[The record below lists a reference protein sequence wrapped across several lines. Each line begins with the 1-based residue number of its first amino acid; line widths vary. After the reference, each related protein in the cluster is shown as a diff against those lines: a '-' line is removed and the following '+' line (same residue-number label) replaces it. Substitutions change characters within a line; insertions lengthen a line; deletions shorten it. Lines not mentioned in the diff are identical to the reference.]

1 MTTIEARSPT
11 NMIIELVSKTRA
23 HRERVFSEC
32 KWYFKHGLARRILL
46 DPELSRSVQEFLD
59 NATELFQRCVKM
71 DEQTCDTHNDWAEQ
85 VCVILDK
92 YEERQKMD
100 YRISYRFVEVFN
112 VMLAMMHPKGE
123 ISQISEL
130 GEDKSIAEAKR
141 LLIKFEDHLKYLQRE
156 NLHDAQGAMD
166 CWESPLSIKE
176 EAFKKAQMNAAAWA
190 ALKTFPCKTA
200 KQFET
205 VYGFLKHLQSVYK
218 RFEFEGVP
226 IYRLKWMTSAIR
238 HMALSITGELEV
250 DRKPAE
256 TDKAVDDLVNV
267 FYDMIYLWRNNTL
280 NTRGVIAKLQDHVKR
295 MKSNGKL
302 HTRHLIISSFMF
314 MLSSLKIF
322 QTQRSQNSANELMRG
337 YKVLRARL
345 KRVDCFSDVGYQLI
359 ALWEHIMVFKAV
371 KLESAYFVLDH
382 QSDGK
387 KNSERK
393 ITGVLV
399 YFLCQTEK
407 DALLLQ
413 KLHIAWMRPRKER
426 ERVFEEVCPKLAEF
440 QRVDISN
447 AEDSERRLK
456 RLNILRKKDSLVIN
470 PRTLEERKA
479 FQRDEELQQ
488 YLCLSDA
495 CRGPIGRFDN
505 KWLENFV
512 GGSWSI
518 AEEKRRD
525 PGKTEEAIW
534 FEKMLDA
541 QKQTMHIFWA
551 LHKNMASGS

>member
-1 MTTIEARSPT
+1 LTINRT
-11 NMIIELVSKTRA
+11 
-23 HRERVFSEC
+23 
-32 KWYFKHGLARRILL
+32 
-46 DPELSRSVQEFLD
+46 
-59 NATELFQRCVKM
+59 
-71 DEQTCDTHNDWAEQ
+71 
-85 VCVILDK
+85 
-92 YEERQKMD
+92 
-100 YRISYRFVEVFN
+100 
-112 VMLAMMHPKGE
+112 
-123 ISQISEL
+123 
-130 GEDKSIAEAKR
+130 
-141 LLIKFEDHLKYLQRE
+141 
-156 NLHDAQGAMD
+156 
-166 CWESPLSIKE
+166 
-176 EAFKKAQMNAAAWA
+176 
-190 ALKTFPCKTA
+190 
-200 KQFET
+200 
-205 VYGFLKHLQSVYK
+205 
-218 RFEFEGVP
+218 
-226 IYRLKWMTSAIR
+226 
-238 HMALSITGELEV
+238 
-250 DRKPAE
+250 
-256 TDKAVDDLVNV
+256 
-267 FYDMIYLWRNNTL
+267 
-280 NTRGVIAKLQDHVKR
+280 
-295 MKSNGKL
+295 
-302 HTRHLIISSFMF
+302 
-314 MLSSLKIF
+314 
-322 QTQRSQNSANELMRG
+322 
-337 YKVLRARL
+337 
-345 KRVDCFSDVGYQLI
+345 
-359 ALWEHIMVFKAV
+359 
-371 KLESAYFVLDH
+371 
-382 QSDGK
+382 GK

-488 YLCLSDA
+488 YLCLSNA

-551 LHKNMASGS
+551 LQKNGS